1 MGGAPNAAARAS
13 NVCAAI
19 EGPCDG
25 MTVVGAEIDV
35 DTEPLNRT
43 DADAD
48 ADVNADELAESICI
62 ESASSDRGRWVVC
75 MVSQC
80 VAKSHGKRND
90 IPQSSQTTPLWT
102 STCATTKKAGSGWPD
117 GINTPPYRDDQVNL

>member
-1 MGGAPNAAARAS
+1 
-13 NVCAAI
+13 
-19 EGPCDG
+19 

-35 DTEPLNRT
+35 EPEPLNRT

-48 ADVNADELAESICI
+48 PDADELAESICI

-102 STCATTKKAGSGWPD
+102 STCATTKKQGQD
-117 GINTPPYRDDQVNL
+117 GQTVSTPHRTETIK